1 MELLERGAFLE
12 SLEGWLAAARS
23 GEGCMVLLGG
33 EAGIGKTALARA
45 FCDRHGADARVLW
58 GACDALR
65 TPRPLGPLLD
75 ITREVGGELARLVSA
90 EPTRHR
96 LFGAFLDLLGSAGGP
111 DSPGPVPSGDPP
123 GRTLPVVAVVEDA
136 HWADEATLDLLVFL
150 GRRVAGSPAVVLV
163 TYRDDEVGPGHPLR
177 TVIGDL
183 AIADLYSG
191 TNRYQFS
198 KQFWLL
204 AG

>member
-45 FCDRHGADARVLW
+45 FCDRHGADVRVLW

-96 LFGAFLDLLGSAGGP
+96 LFGAFLDLLGSAGAP
-111 DSPGPVPSGDPP
+111 DTPGP
-123 GRTLPVVAVVEDA
+123 RALPVVAVVEDA

-163 TYRDDEVGPGHPLR
+163 TYRDDEVGPEHPLR

>member
-1 MELLERGAFLE
+1 MELLGRGAFLE
-12 SLEGWLAAARS
+12 SLESWPAAARN

-58 GACDALR
+58 GAFDALR

-96 LFGAFLDLLGSAGGP
+96 LFAAFLDL
-111 DSPGPVPSGDPP
+111 PGP
-123 GRTLPVVAVVEDA
+123 
-136 HWADEATLDLLVFL
+136 
-150 GRRVAGSPAVVLV
+150 
-163 TYRDDEVGPGHPLR
+163 
-177 TVIGDL
+177 
-183 AIADLYSG
+183 ADLYSG

-198 KQFWLL
+198 KQL
-204 AG
+204 

>member
-96 LFGAFLDLLGSAGGP
+96 LFGAFLDLLGSAGAP
-111 DSPGPVPSGDPP
+111 DAPGP
-123 GRTLPVVAVVEDA
+123 RALPVVAVVEDA

-150 GRRVAGSPAVVLV
+150 GRRVADSPAVVLV
-163 TYRDDEVGPGHPLR
+163 TYRDDEVGPGHPPADGHR
-177 TVIGDL
+177 RPGDCRPL
-183 AIADLYSG
+183 QRHQPLPV
-191 TNRYQFS
+191 Q
-198 KQFWLL
+198 
-204 AG
+204 